1 MPTIIFES
9 LIEQISE
16 GSCYNMTNMWVQRY
30 LDERILKT
38 TETSEIS
45 SNNDIEVA
53 KSDDDDDVYIS
64 LDETKILTKVV
75 ALDLKTLVQTYLCS
89 NCNVSVSIENGLA
102 WCNNCNMFQ
111 HKVHVNWKHIWP

>member
-38 TETSEIS
+38 TGTSEIS

-102 WCNNCNMFQ
+102 WCNIVIYFSTNCM
-111 HKVHVNWKHIWP
+111 